1 MKVPV
6 SGDSGLGIFLPE
18 EVSLE
23 IDKWR
28 RVYDPYHE
36 AIPPHITVTYP
47 PFIPEKEWPLVRPAL
62 VKCLRAFH
70 PFNIT
75 LKELGTFAGSPCV
88 LWLKPEDGG
97 NLSCIYVTL
106 AERFP
111 NYVSALPF
119 DYIPHLTVGFFN
131 SQEALS
137 QAQEAISS
145 GMKSFHF
152 QVDELLYMVL
162 GGDGTWRI
170 RDRLPLGE
178 PITSVQQ
185 QKEVRDR

>member
-1 MKVPV
+1 MEVPV
-6 SGDSGLGIFLPE
+6 SGDSGLGVFLPE
-18 EVSLE
+18 DVSLE

-28 RVYDPYHE
+28 RVYDPCHE

-47 PFIPEKEWPLVRPAL
+47 PFIPQKEWPLVRPAL

-70 PFNIT
+70 PFDVT
-75 LKELGTFAGSPCV
+75 LKKLETFAGSPCV

-97 NLSCIYVTL
+97 NLSRIYVTL
-106 AERFP
+106 TERFP
-111 NYVSALPF
+111 TYVSALPF
-119 DYIPHLTVGFFN
+119 DYIPHLTVGLFN

-137 QAQEAISS
+137 QAQQAISS
-145 GMKSFHF
+145 GMKSLHF
-152 QVDELLYMVL
+152 QVDELLYL
-162 GGDGTWRI
+162 LFGDDGTWRI

-185 QKEVRDR
+185 KDVHD